1 MDKIFLLGKIYEDTN
16 EDFIESKLKT
26 RTDYEQMK
34 SMYINETYKNDNSK
48 MTIWNLY
55 VKNVLYYE
63 KSLGKDLYKFNIEE
77 LDGLISSIPSNSVH
91 IKAGIYGFC
100 TQYLDWCIN
109 KKLITINNM
118 KALDR
123 NLYTSISQK
132 LASSRLISY
141 NQFWDMVKV
150 MEVHT
155 GIQNIIPIVMAYYCI
170 AGNDMEYMRN
180 LKLEDLDKENEV
192 AYMTLDGEIKAV
204 IPIDD
209 KFFEYCKKACEEAN
223 IGEDIKPEYVSTSTI
238 IKPTING
245 RSDNVAENTLYARIY
260 EAFDSANIKRIRLN
274 DLAKSRKIALLM
286 DIRRRRYLTTLDF
299 QGVCSIFKPNCS
311 RGIYNSLQKYYE
323 QATSD
328 KVLKANSKPDELVDV
343 DLENN
348 YRRILKNLDWEE

>member
-55 VKNVLYYE
+55 IKNVLYYE
-63 KSLGKDLYKFNIEE
+63 KSLGKDLYRFNIEE

-123 NLYTSISQK
+123 DLYTSISQK

-141 NQFWDMVKV
+141 KQFWDMVQL
-150 MEVHT
+150 MEIHT
-155 GIQNIIPIVMAYYCI
+155 DIQNIIPIVMSYYCVN
-170 AGNDMEYMRN
+170 GDDMKWMRN
-180 LKLEDLDKENEV
+180 LKLEDLDMENEV
-192 AYMTLDGEIKAV
+192 AYITSEGEIQAV
-204 IPIDD
+204 IPVDD
-209 KFFEYCKKACEEAN
+209 KFIDYCKKACEIA
-223 IGEDIKPEYVSTSTI
+223 DIDPQYVSTSLI
-238 IKPTING
+238 IKPTINS
-245 RSDNVAENTLYARIY
+245 RSDIVPENSLYARIY
-260 EAFDSANIKRIRLN
+260 EAFDSSGIKRIRLN
-274 DLAKSRKIALLM
+274 DLSKSRKIAMLL
-286 DIRRRRYLTTLDF
+286 DIRKQRKLTTLDF

-323 QATSD
+323 MATGDVVMKASTTHED
-328 KVLKANSKPDELVDV
+328 LIDTNLKKNYSSIVNSLG
-343 DLENN
+343 
-348 YRRILKNLDWEE
+348 WEE